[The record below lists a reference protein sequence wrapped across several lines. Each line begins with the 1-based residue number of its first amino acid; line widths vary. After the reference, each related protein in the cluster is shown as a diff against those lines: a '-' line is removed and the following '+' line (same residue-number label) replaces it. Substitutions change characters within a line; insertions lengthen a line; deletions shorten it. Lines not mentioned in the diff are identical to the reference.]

1 MFHLPLDDIHLA
13 KSAPDKE
20 NAIRQVAAALT
31 KQGYVSDGYVE
42 GMLNREKQTATY
54 LGNGIAIPHGT
65 TDTRDEVLKTG
76 VQVFQFP
83 DGVMW
88 ADGQLAYVV
97 IGIAAKS
104 DEHLALLRQLT
115 KVLSDESAAKILA
128 QTDSAE
134 ELRRVLMGEHQ
145 AAEFKFDAS
154 QVSLDIASESLMTLQ
169 ALNAGRLQQIG
180 AVNAN
185 FVSQVITQ
193 SPMNL
198 GQGIWLS
205 DSPVGN
211 LSSAAALARPATP
224 FEVDGEKV
232 GLLLTVAMADTQPE
246 GMLTHLCHLLQSNK
260 ASRLLNTENVAD
272 IVALLTSDV
281 AEAESALN
289 AEFVLRNEHG
299 LHARPS
305 ALLVNTVKQFTSQI
319 TITNLDGSGIP
330 VNGRS
335 MMKVVALGVKKG
347 HRLRFTA
354 CGSDAQQALDA
365 IGKAINEG
373 LGEGIA

>member
-13 KSAPDKE
+13 ESAPDKE
-20 NAIRQVAAALT
+20 NAIRQIAAALT
-31 KQGYVSDGYVE
+31 KQGYVAEGYID

-65 TDTRDEVLKTG
+65 TDTRDKVLKTG

-83 DGVMW
+83 QGVEW
-88 ADGQLAYVV
+88 ADGQRAYVV

-115 KVLSDESAAKILA
+115 KVLSDESAAKTLA
-128 QTDSAE
+128 QTQSAE
-134 ELRRVLMGEHQ
+134 ALRSVLMGEHQ
-145 AAEFKFDAS
+145 VAEFRFDAS
-154 QVSLDIASESLMTLQ
+154 MISLNIAADSLITLQ

-180 AVNAN
+180 AVNAD
-185 FVSQVITQ
+185 FISQVITQ
-193 SPMNL
+193 SPINL

-205 DSPVGN
+205 ENTVGN
-211 LSSAAALARPATP
+211 IYSAAALARPASA
-224 FEVDGEKV
+224 FEVDGQQV
-232 GLLLTVAMADTQPE
+232 GLLLTISMTDAQPE
-246 GMLTHLCHLLQSNK
+246 GMLGYLSRLLQNNK
-260 ASRLLNTENVAD
+260 ASRLLTAENAAE
-272 IVALLTSDV
+272 IVALLTHDV
-281 AEAESALN
+281 EEAESALS

-305 ALLVNTVKQFTSQI
+305 ALLVNTVKQFNSQI

-354 CGSDAQQALDA
+354 NGDDAQHALDA
-365 IGKAINEG
+365 IGKAINDG
-373 LGEGIA
+373 LGEGVA